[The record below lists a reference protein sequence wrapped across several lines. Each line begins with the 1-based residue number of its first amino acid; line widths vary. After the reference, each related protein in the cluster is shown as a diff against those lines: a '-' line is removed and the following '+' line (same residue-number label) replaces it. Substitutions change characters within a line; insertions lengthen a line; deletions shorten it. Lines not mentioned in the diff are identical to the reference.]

1 MERVYGNKTDC
12 SGCGACA
19 RLCPQ
24 GAIAMQADEEGFL
37 YPDIQQENCI
47 DCGVCK
53 VRCPFQQDG
62 HFKEEGPARFYA
74 ARHRSREVLEQSTSG
89 GAFTALSDA
98 VLRQGGVVY
107 GADYDETFCV
117 AHKRAE
123 TAAQRDRMRIS
134 KYVQSDLG
142 ETFIQVKA
150 DLQKG
155 RKVLFSGTPCQAAG
169 LRSFLQGSPLLPNLY
184 VCDLICHS
192 IPSPYIW
199 EAYKTLLEK
208 ENTGKLT
215 HVQFR
220 SKKDGWSRANS
231 NKGFLFSLDGE
242 TVLREDDRF
251 YELFFKVKAIT
262 RPSCSSCRFTDVQ
275 RASDVTVAD
284 YWGIEKYQPEWFDS
298 LGVSLVMVSS
308 EQGAAL
314 LKQCREDLLF
324 EERPAAESLQ
334 EQQRLS
340 RPGALPPERERF
352 WEDFRQF
359 GLAYVLKNYVQK

>member
-1 MERVYGNKTDC
+1 MERVYEAKTDC

-19 RLCPQ
+19 RLCPE
-24 GAIAMQADEEGFL
+24 GAIAMIADEEGFL
-37 YPDIQQENCI
+37 YPHIQQEHCV

-53 VRCPFQQDG
+53 LRCPLEKKG
-62 HFKEEGPARFYA
+62 HFKEAGRARFYA

-89 GAFTALSDA
+89 GAFTAVSDA

-107 GADYDETFCV
+107 GADYDEAFHV
-117 AHKRAE
+117 IHKRAE
-123 TAAQRDRMRIS
+123 TASQRDRMRIS

-142 ETFIQVKA
+142 ETFVQVKA
-150 DLQKG
+150 DLQSG
-155 RKVLFSGTPCQAAG
+155 RKVLFTGTPCQAAG
-169 LRSFLQGSPLLPNLY
+169 LRSFLQGSPELLNLY

-199 EAYKTLLEK
+199 EAYKMLLEK

-220 SKKDGWSRANS
+220 SKKDGWSRDNS
-231 NKGFLFSLDGE
+231 NKGFLFSIDGE
-242 TVLREDDRF
+242 TVRREDDRF
-251 YELFFKVKAIT
+251 YQLFFKVKTIT
-262 RPSCSSCRFTDVQ
+262 RPSCSRCRFTDVQ
-275 RASDVTVAD
+275 RPSDMTIAD
-284 YWGIEKYQPEWFDS
+284 YWGIEKYRPDWFDS
-298 LGVSLVMVSS
+298 MGVSLVMVNSP
-308 EQGAAL
+308 QGAAL
-314 LKQCREDLLF
+314 LKQCREELLF

-340 RPGALPPERERF
+340 RSGALPLARERF

-359 GLAYVLKNYVQK
+359 GLEYVLKNYV